1 MWRIAAVARS
11 WAFIGRTAA
20 MHTRTSLFCPRVRAP
35 NRTESLSEA
44 AKSWARLDAERT
56 LVTLDKL
63 WWRIRDRL
71 DRYIDI
77 AGAETWL
84 QATCRR
90 QKDVGLSLSL

>member
-1 MWRIAAVARS
+1 M
-11 WAFIGRTAA
+11 
-20 MHTRTSLFCPRVRAP
+20 
-35 NRTESLSEA
+35 
-44 AKSWARLDAERT
+44 DAERT

-84 QATCRR
+84 QAIGCRNSVR
-90 QKDVGLSLSL
+90 QIQSDRDR